1 MPTKP
6 YQTMSPGRLAF
17 VLLGLV
23 VLLVLSAV
31 AFSGALHDVVVPG
44 WVGVLALIAYASLMF
59 IL

>member
-1 MPTKP
+1 
-6 YQTMSPGRLAF
+6 